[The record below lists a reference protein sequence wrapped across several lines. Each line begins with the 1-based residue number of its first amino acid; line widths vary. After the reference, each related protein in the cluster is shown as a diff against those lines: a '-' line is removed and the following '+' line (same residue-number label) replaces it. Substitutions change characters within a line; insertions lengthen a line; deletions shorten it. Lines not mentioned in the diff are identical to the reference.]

1 MKFESRNP
9 ATGELIRTYEPMGG
23 EAVEAALMTGR
34 RAQRDWAALPVVERA
49 SLLGELKSL
58 LESRKDSLARL
69 MTEEMGKPLAQAKA
83 ELEKCGQLCAFYE
96 AEAEGFLA
104 SRQVR
109 TDFRESRIC
118 YRPLG
123 LVLGIMP
130 WNFPFWQAFR
140 FLAPA
145 LTAGNGA
152 FLKHAENV
160 TGSALEIENLFR
172 EAGYPESLVQ
182 TLLVDRDRVGEMIE
196 DDRIQGVS
204 LTGSDRA
211 GREVAAHA
219 GKALKKCVLE
229 LGGSDPAI
237 ILDDAPLEVA
247 AELCAK
253 SRLRNTGQSCI
264 ATKRFIIPRGRLEAF
279 EALLKAR
286 FDEQVLGDPLNEKTT
301 LGPLAREDLRENL
314 HRQVT
319 ESIEMGARLLRGG
332 SVPEGRGFFYP
343 ATLVSEVAPGMPLF
357 DEETFGPAGVI
368 IPAENEEHALELA
381 NRTEYGLGATV
392 ITRDL
397 ERGAAL
403 AEERLEAGSCFV
415 NHMVVSDPR
424 LPFGGIR
431 RSGFGRELAEPGI
444 HEFVNLKTVVVEDL
458 D

>member
-9 ATGELIRTYEPMGG
+9 ATGEIIRPYELMGG
-23 EAVEAALMTGR
+23 DAVEAALTAGR
-34 RAQRDWAALPVVERA
+34 CVQRDWSMLPVRERIPH
-49 SLLGELKSL
+49 LNRLKSL
-58 LESRKDSLARL
+58 LELRKDSLARL
-69 MTEEMGKPLAQAKA
+69 ITEEMGKPLAQAKA
-83 ELEKCGQLCAFYE
+83 ELEKCGQLCAFYQ

-104 SRQVR
+104 SQQVK

-123 LVLGIMP
+123 LILGIMP

-140 FLAPA
+140 FLTPT

-152 FLKHAENV
+152 LLKHAENV
-160 TGSALEIENLFR
+160 TGSALEIESLFR
-172 EAGYPESLVQ
+172 EAGYPEFLVQ
-182 TLLVDRDRVGEMIE
+182 TLIVDRDFAGELIA
-196 DDRIQGVS
+196 DDRIHGIS

-211 GREVAAHA
+211 GREVASRA

-237 ILDDAPLEVA
+237 LLDDAPLEAA

-253 SRLRNTGQSCI
+253 SRLRNAGQSCI
-264 ATKRFIIPRGRLEAF
+264 ATKRFILTRGRLKAF
-279 EALLKAR
+279 EALLLKR
-286 FDEQVLGDPLNEKTT
+286 FEEQVMGDPLDEKTT

-314 HRQVT
+314 HRQIT
-319 ESIEMGARLLRGG
+319 ASIEKGARLLCGG
-332 SVPEGRGFFYP
+332 RVPEGPGFFYP
-343 ATLVSEVAPGMPLF
+343 ATLVSEVGPGMPLF
-357 DEETFGPAGVI
+357 EEETFGPVGVI

-403 AEERLEAGSCFV
+403 AEERLEAGSCYV

-431 RSGFGRELAEPGI
+431 KSGFGRELAEQGI